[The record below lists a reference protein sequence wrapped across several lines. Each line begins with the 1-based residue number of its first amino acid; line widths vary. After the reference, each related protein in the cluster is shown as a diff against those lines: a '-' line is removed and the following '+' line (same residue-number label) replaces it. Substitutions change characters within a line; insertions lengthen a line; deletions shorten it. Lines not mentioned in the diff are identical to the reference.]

1 MNFFSPAALVAFI
14 CLFFATSSITLHAQ
28 AEKHLPFHGKVVSA
42 DPSAQTITMFKK
54 HTVFHVPSTV
64 QVVDG
69 AGNPTSLSAATP
81 GEWASGSYVK
91 DASGNN
97 TIVKLR
103 LGAKTGSKEAKM
115 DASDE
120 SAPAAASTSAPAP
133 AAAAPM
139 AAPAAAA
146 AAASPEPA
154 AATTSTK
161 AKKSR
166 FSGKVASVNVAGNS
180 VVVHGETVMVDS
192 STKMTDATGAA
203 ITLSDLAAGDK
214 ISGSAMKAA
223 DGTMTAVTL
232 KKSK

>member
-14 CLFFATSSITLHAQ
+14 CLFFATSSVTLHAQ

-81 GEWASGSYVK
+81 GEWASGSYFK

-97 TIVKLR
+97 TIVKLT
-103 LGAKTGSKEAKM
+103 LGAKTGSKTAKKEA
-115 DASDE
+115 AEE
-120 SAPAAASTSAPAP
+120 SAPAAASTAAPAP

-146 AAASPEPA
+146 ASPEPA
-154 AATTSTK
+154 AAATSTK

>member
-1 MNFFSPAALVAFI
+1 MNFFSPAALVAFV
-14 CLFFATSSITLHAQ
+14 CLFFATSTP
-28 AEKHLPFHGKVVSA
+28 HLKAAGAPFHGKCSA
-42 DPSAQTITMFKK
+42 VDTSAQTITLVGKK
-54 HTVFHVPSTV
+54 KTRVFHVLPTTKI
-64 QVVDG
+64 VDG
-69 AGNPTSLSAATP
+69 ASNPSSLSAATP
-81 GEWASGSYVK
+81 GEAVSGYYDTTTMNLSM
-91 DASGNN
+91 
-97 TIVKLR
+97 LR
-103 LGAKTGSKEAKM
+103 IGAKTGSKTAKKEA
-115 DASDE
+115 AEE
-120 SAPAAASTSAPAP
+120 SAPAASTSAPAP
-133 AAAAPM
+133 AAAAPA
-139 AAPAAAA
+139 AAPA

-192 STKMTDATGAA
+192 STKMIDATGAA

-232 KKSK
+232 KKAK